1 MENWK
6 LRWFLKSFGDRL
18 VFYRFVTVRGLAYEQ
33 YYGLWFC
40 GGTCP
45 EVWHWKPVLA
55 VASYK
60 ARLSFSAILNVPISA
75 EKRLLPG
82 YLLNVAT
89 NCAIFWKPKLWWY
102 QASSLNRIIKKA
114 CFLLWAKW
122 TYLWQNELMKRCV
135 IDLIRYWHYTESI
148 SLKM

>member
-18 VFYRFVTVRGLAYEQ
+18 VFYRFVTVRELAYEQ

-102 QASSLNRIIKKA
+102 QASSLNRIIKKGMFFVVGKMNLWKDA
-114 CFLLWAKW
+114 LL
-122 TYLWQNELMKRCV
+122 TLYV
-135 IDLIRYWHYTESI
+135 IDTILSQYH
-148 SLKM
+148 LKCK

>member
-6 LRWFLKSFGDRL
+6 LRWFLKSFGDTL

-102 QASSLNRIIKKA
+102 QASSLTRIIKKGM
-114 CFLLWAKW
+114 FFVVGKMNLFVAKW
-122 TYLWQNELMKRCV
+122 TYEKM
-135 IDLIRYWHYTESI
+135 RYWPYTLLTLYWVNI
-148 SLKM
+148 T